1 MTSFRQMLSK
11 LYSRFL
17 GKTGDDDEVTITFS
31 PIPGQAHALYGLKK
45 SKLADNSKGLQPK
58 FTIES
63 DDSSCDS
70 DDDIQ
75 IDLEESFKVVA
86 FLYANDSSFS
96 VMGGVRRIWRALI
109 LSPLISCV
117 SII

>member
-1 MTSFRQMLSK
+1 MTSFRQMLSR

-45 SKLADNSKGLQPK
+45 SKLADNSKGRQPK

-75 IDLEESFKVVA
+75 IDLRSDNSQEINADEA
-86 FLYANDSSFS
+86 HNDERSA
-96 VMGGVRRIWRALI
+96 MARLCER
-109 LSPLISCV
+109 LSGKG
-117 SII
+117 

>member
-17 GKTGDDDEVTITFS
+17 GKPGGDDEVTITFS

-45 SKLADNSKGLQPK
+45 SKLADNSKGRQPK

-75 IDLEESFKVVA
+75 IDLRSDNSQEINADEA
-86 FLYANDSSFS
+86 HNDERST
-96 VMGGVRRIWRALI
+96 MAKLCER
-109 LSPLISCV
+109 LSGKG
-117 SII
+117 